1 MSAALAALIP
11 AKATNAV
18 VVKMSFF
25 IEVLPLWGRR
35 ASPLSFD
42 TLPDDRGKLCDIRAT
57 RRPKADE
64 ACASRGC
71 LRPAVEKETAALP
84 AG

>member
-35 ASPLSFD
+35 VSPLSFD
-42 TLPDDRGKLCDIRAT
+42 TLPDDTVNYVTFGQHVGRKPMRLA
-57 RRPKADE
+57 RR
-64 ACASRGC
+64 
-71 LRPAVEKETAALP
+71 TAACVP
-84 AG
+84 QS